1 MKKILVFAT
10 FLLSLLS
17 CNNFHKEAERQMV
30 NTLMENAKLADP
42 DAEISDIKLVYNSD
56 SLVIIHCSL
65 HGPRNNGWKFD
76 IEYLYLLQADGSRR
90 EMSYDINKEPSVIDR
105 AEAYRK
111 ELKQRQGIIIDSIES
126 IKKAS
131 SLVFTTR

>member
-1 MKKILVFAT
+1 MKKILLFAT

-42 DAEISDIKLVYNSD
+42 NAEISDIKLVYNSD

-90 EMSYDINKEPSVIDR
+90 EIDR